1 MIFIETLSF
10 RVKTD
15 TPSRVKLDKVAGRT
29 FHTSAV
35 RVGEA
40 GHFFDSNLSHAFI
53 SLPGREGAHDFSQLT
68 KNHSAGKPDSA
79 LPVAQSSPFPRETR
93 AQDRLYPN
101 PFSQGSHSHHRAG
114 AHPSSLWS
122 HALQCRNSRQH
133 SPAAL
138 RQHPFMLL
146 SRGRPDSFA
155 RSHRARAEGTSFVAP
170 VSLALRTIQP

>member
-53 SLPGREGAHDFSQLT
+53 SLPGREGAHDLSQLT
-68 KNHSAGKPDSA
+68 KNPSAGKPDSA

-93 AQDRLYPN
+93 AQDRLYPH
-101 PFSQGSHSHHRAG
+101 PFSQGSHSHHQAG
-114 AHPSSLWS
+114 AHP
-122 HALQCRNSRQH
+122 
-133 SPAAL
+133 L
-138 RQHPFMLL
+138 RFGHTRF
-146 SRGRPDSFA
+146 SVAIPDSTLPLHSDSIHSCCFLVAVLTPLLA
-155 RSHRARAEGTSFVAP
+155 RIARELRGQAL
-170 VSLALRTIQP
+170 SLRCH

>member
-35 RVGEA
+35 RVGGV
-40 GHFFDSNLSHAFI
+40 GHFFDSDLTHTLIFF
-53 SLPGREGAHDFSQLT
+53 LLGREGAHYCSRLT
-68 KNHSAGKPDSA
+68 KNHSAGEPDSA
-79 LPVAQSSPFPRETR
+79 LPVVQSSPFPRETR

-101 PFSQGSHSHHRAG
+101 PFSPGSHSHHRAG
-114 AHPSSLWS
+114 AHPSSLRS

-133 SPAAL
+133 PSL
-138 RQHPFMLL
+138 HSDSIHLCCFL
-146 SRGRPDSFA
+146 RGRPDFTA
-155 RSHRARAEGTSFVAP
+155 RTLQRSQTERKSFVAP
-170 VSLALRTIQP
+170 VS